1 MYSYLL
7 YDGTEYVELTNYN
20 NYILCNYEID
30 KVLTFLKINCRDNCN
45 GYDNFVNKK
54 KIKLEISKLTNIEIN
69 SSIQITKDIHK
80 NLKIIEN
87 NILKNN
93 IIK

>member
-1 MYSYLL
+1 M
-7 YDGTEYVELTNYN
+7 G
-20 NYILCNYEID
+20 NYEIG
-30 KVLTFLKINCRDNCN
+30 KVLTFSKINCLDNFN

-69 SSIQITKDIHK
+69 SSIQITKDIYK

-87 NILKNN
+87 NI
-93 IIK
+93 